1 MAGVR
6 SCEEPGLPVIVTVL
20 GSPPWPDPGIVI
32 VMGLPMAVVVLADD
46 TITMRMP
53 LELTA
58 PDTGITLTLDVGVP
72 VSHPFHY
79 MVAHNVKARQHP
91 NLCNSQLFTNAFII
105 AKPGQ
110 EEV

>member
-46 TITMRMP
+46 TMTMRMP

-58 PDTGITLTLDVGVP
+58 PDTGITLTLEVGVP
-72 VSHPFHY
+72 TSHPFHY
-79 MVAHNVKARQHP
+79 IHAHNVQAR
-91 NLCNSQLFTNAFII
+91 
-105 AKPGQ
+105 
-110 EEV
+110 

>member
-46 TITMRMP
+46 TMTMRMP

-58 PDTGITLTLDVGVP
+58 PDTGITLTLEVGVP
-72 VSHPFHY
+72 TSHPFHY
-79 MVAHNVKARQHP
+79 TQHTGKITS
-91 NLCNSQLFTNAFII
+91 LLQLSTN
-105 AKPGQ
+105 AKPGL
-110 EEV
+110 EEI

>member
-6 SCEEPGLPVIVTVL
+6 SCEEPGFPVIVTVL

-32 VMGLPMAVVVLADD
+32 VMGLPMAVVVLADE

-58 PDTGITLTLDVGVP
+58 PDIGITLTLDVGVP
-72 VSHPFHY
+72 ASHPFHY
-79 MVAHNVKARQHP
+79 TTYRQDNIP
-91 NLCNSQLFTNAFII
+91 TC
-105 AKPGQ
+105 
-110 EEV
+110 